1 MYLLFLVFLSCLP
14 VDYFTVWM
22 YVFLGGIIFDHGF
35 LCNKLLAF
43 KSSLL
48 LVSEPLLQNDR
59 PTLIDLAAVLPP
71 GVCLLLLRQAVLSL
85 ENHTQ
90 DFLDLVHQTDF
101 PEKSL
106 IVFYRTSLNEPLK
119 SQLFCDDP
127 QGSFADFV
135 ERALLLS
142 G

>member
-1 MYLLFLVFLSCLP
+1 M
-14 VDYFTVWM
+14 
-22 YVFLGGIIFDHGF
+22 
-35 LCNKLLAF
+35 
-43 KSSLL
+43 
-48 LVSEPLLQNDR
+48 
-59 PTLIDLAAVLPP
+59 DLAAVLLP
-71 GVCLLLLRQAVLSL
+71 GVCLLLLCQAILSL

-135 ERALLLS
+135 ENCIVTKRITLH
-142 G
+142 